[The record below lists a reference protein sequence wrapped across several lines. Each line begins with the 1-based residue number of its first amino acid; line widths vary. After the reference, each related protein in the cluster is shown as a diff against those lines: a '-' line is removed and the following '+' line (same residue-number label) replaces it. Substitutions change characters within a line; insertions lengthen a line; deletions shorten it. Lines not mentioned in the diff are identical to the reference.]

1 MTIQLPNLPYEMN
14 ALAPYISEET
24 LTYHYGKHH
33 AAYVKNTN
41 NLIMGTPLADKNLT
55 EIILTAASDTVL
67 TGVFNNA
74 AQCFNH
80 DFYWKSLTPK
90 KQEMP
95 LELEELLIRDFGSV
109 EAFKKDFHAAA
120 AGRFGSGWAWLVADR
135 DNHLSILTT
144 GNAETPL
151 TRPSVKPLLCIDVW
165 EHAYYLDYQNR
176 RPDYLSAVIEHLLN
190 WNFAFENLNKQ

>member
-1 MTIQLPNLPYEMN
+1 MAIQLPNLPYEMS

-33 AAYVKNTN
+33 ATYVKNTN
-41 NLIMGTPLADKNLT
+41 DLIIGTPLADKNLE
-55 EIILTAASDTVL
+55 EIILTAAADTVL
-67 TGVFNNA
+67 TGLFNNA

-90 KQEMP
+90 KQEIP
-95 LELEELLIRDFGSV
+95 PELERLLIRDFGSV
-109 EAFKKDFHAAA
+109 ENFKKDFQKAAL
-120 AGRFGSGWAWLVADR
+120 GRFASGWAWLVADR
-135 DNHLSILTT
+135 ENHLSILTT

-151 TRPSVKPLLCIDVW
+151 TQPALKPLLCIDVW

-176 RPDYLSAVIEHLLN
+176 RADYLSAVIEHLLN
-190 WNFAFENLNKQ
+190 WAFALDNMKKK